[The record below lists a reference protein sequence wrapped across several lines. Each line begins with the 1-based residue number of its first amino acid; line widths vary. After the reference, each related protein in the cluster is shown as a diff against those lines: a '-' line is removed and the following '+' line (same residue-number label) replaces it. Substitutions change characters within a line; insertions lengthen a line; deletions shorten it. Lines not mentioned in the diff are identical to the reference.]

1 MISKNNI
8 LIVDLISN
16 QNVPLSLHT
25 LVAFVL
31 HLLEP
36 RIAIILPTIA
46 AVAIVLTA
54 SPSLVS
60 PLTRSL
66 ELDSGNTQHF
76 ALQKAVAAKVS
87 GDESGKMFLFHR
99 CCHLAKPPWRLP
111 RQP

>member
-16 QNVPLSLHT
+16 QNVPFSLHT

-46 AVAIVLTA
+46 AVAIVPTA
-54 SPSLVS
+54 SPSLV
-60 PLTRSL
+60 PLTRPL
-66 ELDSGNTQHF
+66 ELDSGNRHF
-76 ALQKAVAAKVS
+76 ALQNPVAAKVS
-87 GDESGKMFLFHR
+87 GDKKR
-99 CCHLAKPPWRLP
+99 AK
-111 RQP
+111 